1 MLSDSVTST
10 GLSLITV
17 SAKNCCSFVC
27 TVGHLRGGSSVP
39 LQEDTVTVG
48 LESIDHSRPTSGTS
62 PTTRRSRS
70 SCCKHAFG
78 SLFSFQQLHRV
89 CAYNF
94 SRSDVGS
101 DNDEL
106 TRYSLSVGA
115 VRVPACTCD
124 RVCRPLWKGST
135 ALGLIAKARDR
146 LVKKNGEGEKQ
157 RRSVSFSWLF

>member
-48 LESIDHSRPTSGTS
+48 LESIDHSRPTARPPPLDDLDLLAASTHLVAHS
-62 PTTRRSRS
+62 LSDSYTEFARTT
-70 SCCKHAFG
+70 F
-78 SLFSFQQLHRV
+78 F
-89 CAYNF
+89 
-94 SRSDVGS
+94 RSDVGS

-106 TRYSLSVGA
+106 TRYSLSVRA
-115 VRVPACTCD
+115 VGVPACTCA
-124 RVCRPLWKGST
+124 VGPCL
-135 ALGLIAKARDR
+135 
-146 LVKKNGEGEKQ
+146 
-157 RRSVSFSWLF
+157 